1 MEYLAEVFALVCRR
15 EHCWAPGGE
24 VLPFCQRCTGLY
36 VGAAVA
42 AVLYGLFRPRPTS
55 LSLWIHGLL
64 LLVMV
69 PFGYHLVPQNGV
81 LRTLTGQLFAVGLV
95 CYLSLLPTARL
106 SFWWKHSK
114 RMSLA
119 YAVCVLGSLV
129 IVQCAVHAG
138 GRVAGAVLAW
148 LGLVGLIALAALAI
162 ANLVLLPPAIRR
174 VIRSARVSVAS

>member
-1 MEYLAEVFALVCRR
+1 LRRCLRWCAAGSTAGPPEERCCPFASGV
-15 EHCWAPGGE
+15 PG
-24 VLPFCQRCTGLY
+24 
-36 VGAAVA
+36 
-42 AVLYGLFRPRPTS
+42 
-55 LSLWIHGLL
+55 SLWIHGLL